1 MAIKVS
7 QLNHA
12 DLLSIIGNILDTA
25 QLLST
30 IESGSPLA
38 FELIEFAQQAAQEA
52 SNLETTN

>member
-7 QLNHA
+7 QLTHA

-30 IESGSPLA
+30 IEAGSSLA
-38 FELIEFAQQAAQEA
+38 FELIEFAQQAAQKA
-52 SNLETTN
+52 STVETTN